1 MMVAGLTWN
10 EPFPGS
16 IFAGW
21 GITPVDAAAAGS
33 AHKARAAIFIAALVR
48 CIILEPCRTLDTL
61 PHRHRRQRFD
71 GLHLEAG
78 SQVVLRAIL
87 IERSRLL
94 LIQRIVLER

>member
-16 IFAGW
+16 ICAGW

-48 CIILEPCRTLDTL
+48 CIILEACRTLDTL
-61 PHRHRRQRFD
+61 PHRHGRQRIAA
-71 GLHLEAG
+71 LYSLK
-78 SQVVLRAIL
+78 RAV
-87 IERSRLL
+87 R
-94 LIQRIVLER
+94 